1 MGNGVQNGSSLKR
14 VARSVEWL
22 CGAFAVAGGFVLC
35 VIAMTTVVSVLGRKF
50 FGGAITGDFE
60 IVEIGCAVAVS
71 LFLPYCQLH
80 KGNVIVDFFTL
91 KASLATQ
98 RRLDALGCVLL
109 TLVAMLMTWR
119 LGAGGISLYSSNDQT
134 MVLQVGTW
142 WAFLVVVPSMALLS
156 AVGILTTIQALTDD
170 SATPD
175 GTATPDAM
183 S

>member
-1 MGNGVQNGSSLKR
+1 MADGGHRGSGLKR
-14 VARSVEWL
+14 VAKSVEWL
-22 CGAFAVAGGFVLC
+22 CSAFAVAGGLVLC
-35 VIAMTTVVSVLGRKF
+35 SIALTTVISVLGRKF
-50 FGGAITGDFE
+50 FGGAIAGDFE

-71 LFLPYCQLH
+71 LFLPYCQLN

-91 KASLATQ
+91 KASPAVQ

-156 AVGILTTIQALTDD
+156 AVGILTTARTLADD
-170 SATPD
+170 SATSE
-175 GTATPDAM
+175 TV

>member
-1 MGNGVQNGSSLKR
+1 MANGVHKGSAVQR
-14 VARSVEWL
+14 VAKLVEWL
-22 CGAFAVAGGFVLC
+22 CGAFAVAGGIVLAG
-35 VIAMTTVVSVLGRKF
+35 IAMTTVVSVLGRKF
-50 FGGAITGDFE
+50 FGGAIAGDFE

-71 LFLPYCQLH
+71 LFLPYCQLN

-91 KASLATQ
+91 KASLTVQ
-98 RRLDALGCVLL
+98 RWLDALGCVLL
-109 TLVAMLMTWR
+109 TLVAILLTWR

-156 AVGILTTIQALTDD
+156 AVGILTTVRALTG
-170 SATPD
+170 D
-175 GTATPDAM
+175 GVTSDRAATPDAM

>member
-1 MGNGVQNGSSLKR
+1 MANGVHKGSSLKR
-14 VARSVEWL
+14 VAKSVEWL
-22 CGAFAVAGGFVLC
+22 CSAFAVAGGLVLC
-35 VIAMTTVVSVLGRKF
+35 GIAMTTVVSVLGRKF
-50 FGGAITGDFE
+50 FGGAVAGDFE

-71 LFLPYCQLH
+71 LFLPYCQLR

-91 KASLATQ
+91 KASPVVQ
-98 RRLDALGCVLL
+98 RWLDASGCVLL

-142 WAFLVVVPSMALLS
+142 WAFLIVVPSMALLS
-156 AVGILTTIQALTDD
+156 AVGILTTIRALSDD

-175 GTATPDAM
+175 RTATPETI

>member
-1 MGNGVQNGSSLKR
+1 MADGVHKGSSLKR
-14 VARSVEWL
+14 VAKSIEWL
-22 CGAFAVAGGFVLC
+22 CSAFAVAGGLVLC
-35 VIAMTTVVSVLGRKF
+35 GIAMTTVVSVLGRKF
-50 FGGAITGDFE
+50 LGGAIAGDFE

-91 KASLATQ
+91 KASPAVQ
-98 RRLDALGCVLL
+98 RWLDALGCVLL

-119 LGAGGISLYSSNDQT
+119 LGAGGMSLYSSNDQT

-156 AVGILTTIQALTDD
+156 AVGLLTTIRALSDD

-175 GTATPDAM
+175 RTLTPEPM

>member
-1 MGNGVQNGSSLKR
+1 MANGVHKGSAAQRAAK
-14 VARSVEWL
+14 SVEWL
-22 CGAFAVAGGFVLC
+22 CGVFAVAGGMVLA

-50 FGGAITGDFE
+50 FGGAIAGDFE

-71 LFLPYCQLH
+71 LFLPYCQLN

-91 KASLATQ
+91 KASQAVQ
-98 RRLDALGCVLL
+98 RWLDALGCVLL
-109 TLVAMLMTWR
+109 TLVALLLTWR

-156 AVGILTTIQALTDD
+156 AVGILTTVRALTGN
-170 SATPD
+170 SETPE
-175 GTATPDAM
+175 GAATPDAM